1 MLPQCLIGVDIGTSN
16 IKAVAFGLDG
26 AELLIESTPTI
37 THYPGAD
44 RAYFEPEEIWD
55 AICRVLRP
63 LCHKLGDLAQPA
75 AIAFTSMGEAAIPL
89 DAQGRHTYP
98 AIAWY
103 DRRTVPQVEW
113 WREAIGAE
121 ETAQITG
128 LPLNPIF
135 GITKLLWIRQHQP
148 DAFTRTVR
156 WLNMAD
162 YGAYRLSGAQCTDM
176 SLASRM
182 LVLDLKERRWS
193 TRLLN
198 ALELPVELLGELAP
212 SGVQVGA
219 VHAEAAAQTGLPQG
233 LPVVSGGHDHI
244 CGALALGI
252 TEPGDVFD
260 SMGTAEGLFIA
271 TEQPVHNA
279 QTMASGVGQGVHTRA
294 GRYYAMSGL
303 YFAGGC
309 IDWVRR
315 LLLAYAPDQSF
326 DKLIELANAVP
337 PGSEGVTFLSHL
349 RMANPPII
357 DSHSRGAFVGLSSAA
372 GPGHLARAAIEGV
385 AYEYH
390 FAYESIVKTF
400 GLAPG
405 RLIVT
410 GGGSRN
416 RLLLQIKAAL
426 VKRPLLLPQINEA
439 TCLGAAMLGGIGAG
453 VYASFEDA
461 AAQVQFKTDVIE
473 PDVRLHEIYA
483 ERFQEV
489 YLKLYPALREINRT
503 ISTRFVESA

>member
-1 MLPQCLIGVDIGTSN
+1 MPQALIGVDIGTSN

-26 AELLIESTPTI
+26 AELAMESTPTI
-37 THYPGAD
+37 THYPAVD
-44 RAYFEPEEIWD
+44 RAHFEPDEIWA
-55 AICRVLRP
+55 AICRVLHS
-63 LCHKLGDLAQPA
+63 LCHKLRDLAQPA

-89 DAQGRHTYP
+89 DVYGRPTYP

-103 DRRTVPQVEW
+103 DRRTVPQIEW
-113 WREAIGAE
+113 WKETIGAA
-121 ETAQITG
+121 ETNQITG
-128 LPLNPIF
+128 LALYPIF
-135 GITKLLWIRQHQP
+135 GITKLLWIRQNEP
-148 DAFTRTVR
+148 DAFARTTR

-162 YGAYRLSGAQCTDM
+162 YGAFRLSGAQCTDM

-198 ALELPVELLGELAP
+198 ALGISDALLGELVP
-212 SGVQVGA
+212 SGVQVGT
-219 VHAEAAAQTGLPQG
+219 VHAQAAAQTGLPEG

-279 QTMASGVGQGVHTRA
+279 QIMASGVGQGTHTWPN
-294 GRYYAMSGL
+294 RYYAMSGM

-309 IDWVRR
+309 INWVRR
-315 LLLAYAPDQSF
+315 LLLGYAPDQSF
-326 DKLIELANAVP
+326 EQLIELAQATP

-349 RMANPPII
+349 RMANPPIV
-357 DSHSRGAFVGLSSAA
+357 DSHSRGAFVGLSSST

-390 FAYESIVKTF
+390 FAYESIAKTF
-400 GLAPG
+400 GLSPR

-426 VKRPLLLPQINEA
+426 VNRPLLLPKVNEA
-439 TCLGAAMLGGIGAG
+439 TCLGAAMLAGIGAG
-453 VYASFEDA
+453 VYASFDDA
-461 AAQVQFKTDVIE
+461 AAQVQFAADVVE
-473 PDVRLHEIYA
+473 PDAQLHQIYI

-489 YLKLYPALREINRT
+489 YVKLYPALRAINHT
-503 ISTRFVESA
+503 ISTRFVGNS